1 MLGLSV
7 GLTHNATNSLDF
19 AEDLSIGT
27 GHKIDVGI
35 SENTLGFHTIM
46 ALPTDGHLI
55 PVNYYSNPHMMFPQ
69 TGTATGIYGLA
80 GKNNLKISLISF
92 LDVITV
98 KNNV

>member
-7 GLTHNATNSLDF
+7 GLSHNATNSLDF
-19 AEDLSIGT
+19 AENLSSGS
-27 GHKIDVGI
+27 GHKIDVGL

-69 TGTATGIYGLA
+69 TGTATGIYGLE
-80 GKNNLKISLISF
+80 GKIYLIDSF
-92 LDVITV
+92 NFLF
-98 KNNV
+98 